1 VYLHESE
8 KESKCKGEGASQFC
22 RIVLDTSDSP
32 ISRSNPP
39 KQDESSRKTS
49 FRLFHRTSRKNLE
62 NSFRPGRMTKNRT
75 KQNNNNKKTFCGA
88 NQIVFQLID
97 KEFKIT
103 YMTVNVKI
111 IGGGTSG

>member
-1 VYLHESE
+1 
-8 KESKCKGEGASQFC
+8 
-22 RIVLDTSDSP
+22 
-32 ISRSNPP
+32 
-39 KQDESSRKTS
+39 
-49 FRLFHRTSRKNLE
+49 
-62 NSFRPGRMTKNRT
+62 MTKNRT